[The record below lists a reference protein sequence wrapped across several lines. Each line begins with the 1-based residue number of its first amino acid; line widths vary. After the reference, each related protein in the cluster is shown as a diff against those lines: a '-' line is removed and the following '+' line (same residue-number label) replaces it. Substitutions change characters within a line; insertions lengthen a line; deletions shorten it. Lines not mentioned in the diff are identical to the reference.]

1 VAFTLILLAF
11 GGMSTRLVMLQI
23 VDADAYAKLASDQ
36 RRREITFVARRG
48 TIFDRDGEPLAISV
62 DLQTIWTDPTHVV
75 NPDLEAQKLAPVMG
89 IKAEVLA
96 EKLRGSSPDSQF
108 EYLARQVDPK
118 VARAVKELDLP
129 GIFMEPEAKR
139 FYPNDRLAAHVLG
152 FANLQGI
159 GAEGI
164 EAQYDEI
171 LQGEPGRMILEQD
184 PSGNPLPQAEF
195 SYERPEAGRSLFL
208 TLDKEIQYF
217 TELTLTRA
225 MEEYGAKAA
234 SAVIMRPDNG
244 EILAMANVPDFDPS
258 NYGDFKP
265 EQIRNRAITDTYEP
279 GSIFKLVTG
288 SGALED
294 GVVHPKTTFVVP
306 DALPYIDR
314 VFHDSHSHA
323 TEEMSFT
330 EILVDSSNVGTI
342 KIGLELGAKR
352 LDHWVREFGF
362 GLPTGLDFP
371 SEEDGLV
378 RPLEDWYGTTIATI
392 PMGQGINVTL
402 LQMAA
407 AYATLANDGVWVEPK
422 LLSATMDSEGET
434 RPASPPARRRV
445 VSRSTA
451 KKMTEI
457 FTQVVKRGTGIEGDV
472 PGYEVAGKT
481 GTAQKVD
488 FETGE
493 YGDEYIASFAGY
505 VPARDPEF
513 VMVVSFDDPAL
524 IYGGATAAPVFAE
537 IAEFTLRR
545 LGVPPSG
552 DAEKAAEEIEEA
564 EKWAEPAH
572 D

>member
-1 VAFTLILLAF
+1 MV
-11 GGMSTRLVMLQI
+11 QI
-23 VDADAYAKLASDQ
+23 VNADAYVKLAADQ
-36 RRREITFVARRG
+36 RKREVTFAARRG
-48 TIFDRDGEPLAISV
+48 TIFDRDGQPLAISV
-62 DLQTIWTDPTHVV
+62 DLQTIWTDPTHVED
-75 NPDLEAQKLAPVMG
+75 PDLEAQKLAPVLG
-89 IKAEVLA
+89 IKAETLA
-96 EKLRGSSPDSQF
+96 LKLRGTSPDSQF
-108 EYLARQVDPK
+108 EYLARQVEPK
-118 VARAVKELDLP
+118 VSNAVKELDLP
-129 GIFMEPEAKR
+129 GIFMDPEAKR
-139 FYPNDRLAAHVLG
+139 FYPNDRLASHVLG
-152 FANLQGI
+152 FANQQGV

-171 LQGEPGRMILEQD
+171 LQGKPGRMILEQD
-184 PSGNPLPQAEF
+184 PDGNPLPQAEF

-208 TLDKEIQYF
+208 TLEKEIQYF
-217 TELTLTRA
+217 TELTLANAVET
-225 MEEYGAKAA
+225 YGAKAG
-234 SAVIMRPDNG
+234 SVVIMRPRNG
-244 EILAMANVPDFDPS
+244 EILAMANVPDFDP
-258 NYGDFKP
+258 NEYGDFKP
-265 EQIRNRAITDTYEP
+265 DEIRNRAITDTYEP

-288 SGALED
+288 AGALED

-323 TEEMSFT
+323 AEEMSFT

-342 KIGLELGAKR
+342 KVGLELGRKR

-362 GLPTGLDFP
+362 GSPTGLDFP

-378 RPLEDWYGTTIATI
+378 RPLKDWYGTTIATI

-407 AYATLANDGVWVEPK
+407 AYATIANDGMWVEPK
-422 LLSATMDSEGET
+422 LLSATMDPEG
-434 RPASPPARRRV
+434 RVDPSSSPARRRV
-445 VSRSTA
+445 ISRSTA

-481 GTAQKVD
+481 GTAQKVNL
-488 FETGE
+488 ETGE
-493 YGDEYIASFAGY
+493 YGNEYIASFAGY

-513 VMVVSFDDPAL
+513 VMVVSLDDPDA

-537 IAEFTLRR
+537 LAEFTLRR

-552 DAEKAAEEIEEA
+552 DAEKAAEAIEDA
-564 EKWAEPAH
+564 ERGAEPAH